1 MSPPVVIPPWRNY
14 QHYWNND
21 THPSLLSPV
30 VAIQFMTKIT
40 KEEAARI
47 LNATARTVERLAKG
61 NKLSV
66 TYEKGATRDVPMY
79 DEDEV
84 RRLAEQPRTA
94 AQPALA
100 PPAPEPSQAIATRN
114 DNGDNRLSQAV
125 AFLIQRE
132 HQRMTEPVATIS
144 DLAHKLMLSLVEA
157 SLVSGLSR
165 NHLRAAIEEKK
176 LKARIIGR
184 GWRVKRSDL
193 EVYVTKL

>member
-1 MSPPVVIPPWRNY
+1 M
-14 QHYWNND
+14 
-21 THPSLLSPV
+21 SPV

-100 PPAPEPSQAIATRN
+100 TPAPEPSQAIATRN

-144 DLAHKLMLSLVEA
+144 DLAHKLTLSLVEA
-157 SLVSGLSR
+157 SQLSGLSR
-165 NHLRAAIEEKK
+165 NHLRAAIEDQK

-184 GWRVKRSDL
+184 GWRVKRDDL
-193 EVYVTKL
+193 DLYVKKL